1 MGVMLRE
8 GTIVARK
15 GIRLACLK
23 KTRPSHLQFVVLH
36 LPSNLHMGRI
46 LGSSTS
52 GITSSFTWWVFNQK
66 LCAPVGGRGMSTGN
80 IRMWEG
86 KTSLIRISKVV
97 RGPKKMHYFIYYT
110 TYYILVR

>member
-1 MGVMLRE
+1 MVGVQS
-8 GTIVARK
+8 
-15 GIRLACLK
+15 
-23 KTRPSHLQFVVLH
+23 KT
-36 LPSNLHMGRI
+36 
-46 LGSSTS
+46 
-52 GITSSFTWWVFNQK
+52 
-66 LCAPVGGRGMSTGN
+66 LCPVGGRGMDSGN